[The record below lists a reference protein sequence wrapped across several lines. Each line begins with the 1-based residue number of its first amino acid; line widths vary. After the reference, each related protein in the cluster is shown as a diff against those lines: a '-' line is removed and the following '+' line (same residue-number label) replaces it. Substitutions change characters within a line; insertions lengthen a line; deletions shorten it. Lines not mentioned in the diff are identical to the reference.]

1 MPGRFFYYIC
11 FVSKPAMDMKKN
23 ESQLLSFDEDFLNN
37 RGRDEL
43 FASNAYRYAATCA
56 LRLGLDGF
64 VKFFRAESKD
74 ELKHR
79 TILEEYA
86 DNFNFELDVPSIPAV
101 EFGVKEKKDTKM
113 YVMGILEYL
122 LDMEM
127 DLLQEYETGTY
138 KCARAATKKLCYDMV
153 GIQTEGVGGI
163 NKLIAELDSTE
174 IGEMNLRLLSA

>member
-1 MPGRFFYYIC
+1 
-11 FVSKPAMDMKKN
+11 MDMKKN

-37 RGRDEL
+37 RGKDEL
-43 FASNAYRYAATCA
+43 FASNAYRYAATCS

-64 VKFFRAESKD
+64 VKFFRAESKE

-79 TILEEYA
+79 TLLEEYA